1 MVFNSFPPPF
11 LTPNLKWAVS
21 KGLFLPALDAAP
33 AELFCAI
40 PDWDWGQTSF
50 QDRGNTFSLC
60 SQKLG
65 CTSTSQNKSSDYKCW
80 SWMGKAGNGVICL
93 AKTLLRSQASICF
106 GMVPLNL
113 LGSTMWPCCS
123 GCPSAQTHSRL
134 FGGDMQPPCYIFTSE
149 EGCNCTGCEQIIWT
163 S

>member
-65 CTSTSQNKSSDYKCW
+65 CSSTSQNKSSDYTCW